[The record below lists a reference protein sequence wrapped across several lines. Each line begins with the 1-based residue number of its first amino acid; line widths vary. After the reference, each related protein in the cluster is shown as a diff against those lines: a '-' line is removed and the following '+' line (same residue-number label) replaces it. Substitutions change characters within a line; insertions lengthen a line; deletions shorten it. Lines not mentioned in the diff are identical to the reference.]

1 MWYIWLIIAGV
12 FFVAEIITVGFFI
25 FWLGIGALIAMLV
38 SLFTSNLIIQTSVFV
53 ISSAILIFFTRPLV
67 NKFVNRSSTVNTNFY
82 SLIGKTGL
90 VIEDI
95 SSTLGTGQV
104 KVAGEVWSAKT
115 ETDDIIE
122 KGTKVKILEVE
133 GVKLVVTPKV
143 LVSESK

>member
-53 ISSAILIFFTRPLV
+53 ISSAILIFFTRPFV
-67 NKFVNRSSTVNTNFY
+67 NKFVNKSSTINTNFY